1 MMDFKHNFTKVEKNK
16 FANQYKNLVVK
27 LVKQTVDKGFSD
39 WDQIES
45 AAWEGFALAMENYDE
60 KRSKL
65 NFTQY
70 AAWSIRNRIL
80 YSLDEELRTVKVSY
94 YHRKKAKERNENIYC
109 RIGFDKGK
117 IDSDNDSSDS
127 FKKFNLDGM
136 HSKPVFED
144 GDIYEYMYARLKRQ
158 FPKNQRDMFYKSF
171 GLHGYDE
178 MKGKDI
184 AKELGVSEGL
194 VSQKVKKV
202 VNWIRSDNEMCEML
216 GKLIN

>member
-1 MMDFKHNFTKVEKNK
+1 MLDFKTNFTNSEKNK

-60 KRSKL
+60 TRSKL

-94 YHRKKAKERNENIYC
+94 YQRKKAEGKNEPIYS
-109 RIGFDKGK
+109 RIGFDKNNNNE
-117 IDSDNDSSDS
+117 DNDSSDS
-127 FKKFNLDGM
+127 FKKFNLEGM
-136 HSKPVFED
+136 HSNPTFAD
-144 GDIYEYMYARLKRQ
+144 GDIYEYMYTRLNKR
-158 FPKNQRDMFYKSF
+158 FPKNQCEMFYRSF
-171 GLHGYDE
+171 GLNGFDE

-184 AKELGVSEGL
+184 AKEYGVSEGL
-194 VSQKVKKV
+194 VSQKVKKIV
-202 VNWIRSDNEMCEML
+202 TWMKSDNEMCEML
-216 GKLIN
+216 GNLIN